1 MEKLWNVWWKKYLC
15 EGQYIQIN
23 FRHCRC
29 KCPQMQIPTLSAMV
43 SLQNINTF
51 LSRCPI
57 SHIFFFGRFSTHLL
71 SFCPIFHIQHL
82 FWQILHTSVTIFLMI
97 SSCPGEGCPPLDPDI
112 HVDLCQLFT
121 WPHSAFPRCDI
132 ITSTPFYFGLKVWI
146 VTIKKNRSWL
156 EWIPPLWLECW
167 LLVRMNKFM
176 RFSKAF
182 PPTYTTGPP
191 LSSTYLTYP
200 AQSLILNVVQMYTAL
215 QGPLSTYSTYLMLQ
229 AA

>member
-1 MEKLWNVWWKKYLC
+1 MTNEKEYLC

-23 FRHCRC
+23 FRNCRC
-29 KCPQMQIPTLSAMV
+29 KCPRMQIPTSSAMV

-51 LSRCPI
+51 FVALSNFTYFLFWQI
-57 SHIFFFGRFSTHLL
+57 LNTSIVLL
-71 SFCPIFHIQHL
+71 SNFPHSTF
-82 FWQILHTSVTIFLMI
+82 FWQILHTSVTIFHMI
-97 SSCPGEGCPPLDPDI
+97 SSSPGGGCPPLDPDI

-121 WPHSAFPRCDI
+121 WPHSAFPHCDI

-146 VTIKKNRSWL
+146 IAIKKNISRSWL
-156 EWIPPLWLECW
+156 ECIPPLWLGCW

-182 PPTYTTGPP
+182 LPTYTTRAP

-215 QGPLSTYSTYLMLQ
+215 QGPLSTYSIYLMLQ

>member
-1 MEKLWNVWWKKYLC
+1 MFDDKRKKYLC
-15 EGQYIQIN
+15 KGQYIQIN
-23 FRHCRC
+23 FRNCRC

-51 LSRCPI
+51 LS
-57 SHIFFFGRFSTHLL
+57 
-71 SFCPIFHIQHL
+71 FCPIFHI

-97 SSCPGEGCPPLDPDI
+97 SSCPGGGCPPLDPDI

-132 ITSTPFYFGLKVWI
+132 ITSAPSILGSIYITV
-146 VTIKKNRSWL
+146 KKNSSRSWL
-156 EWIPPLWLECW
+156 ECIPPLWLGWW

-191 LSSTYLTYP
+191 LSL
-200 AQSLILNVVQMYTAL
+200 
-215 QGPLSTYSTYLMLQ
+215 TYSTYSSHSLTFNVVHCTTGTDRS
-229 AA
+229 